1 MIGSGASGTG
11 TGLKLLLIGL
21 GRGYG
26 LKHQKEKRS
35 MNHFACRRRG
45 GASGDPRPSSLLK
58 KRQSM
63 QSAEAS
69 SRERRGRLKP
79 RAAEIETA
87 P

>member
-21 GRGYG
+21 GRGCG

-58 KRQSM
+58 KDKACSRPKPHPGAPRQI
-63 QSAEAS
+63 EAS
-69 SRERRGRLKP
+69 CNRN
-79 RAAEIETA
+79 
-87 P
+87 

>member
-45 GASGDPRPSSLLK
+45 DPGPSSLLK
-58 KRQSM
+58 KDKACSRPKPHPGAPRQI
-63 QSAEAS
+63 EAS
-69 SRERRGRLKP
+69 CSRN
-79 RAAEIETA
+79 
-87 P
+87 